1 MLAAKQCAPAC
12 ANQGVNLM
20 PSDSNPAANSILRE
34 VYPVYELYQA
44 LRTQLL
50 DALTDDDLRVA
61 LGGET
66 AP

>member
-1 MLAAKQCAPAC
+1 
-12 ANQGVNLM
+12 M